1 MRRHL
6 GPELAEALNTLA
18 PERREQVLEYARWL
32 RQSSAGSSCGSI
44 NRNAPSGSSTG
55 QVCTPGL
62 ASGADG
68 RELERTILRLNCA
81 HRERVEEYV
90 HALTADSPRGVPGHV
105 LLRFGGTIPEST
117 LLQMEQVITDEC
129 ERIDYDQW

>member
-6 GPELAEALNTLA
+6 GPELAGRLSALA

-32 RQSSAGSSCGSI
+32 RENSAGSSRGSTD
-44 NRNAPSGSSTG
+44 RNAPNDPGTR

-62 ASGADG
+62 ADGAGG
-68 RELERTILRLNCA
+68 RELERTILRLNCEQ
-81 HRERVEEYV
+81 RDRVEEYV
-90 HALTADSPRGVPGHV
+90 RALMADPPRGIPGHV

-117 LLQMEQVITDEC
+117 LLQMQQVIADEC

>member
-6 GPELAEALNTLA
+6 GPELVEMLSTLA

-32 RQSSAGSSCGSI
+32 RQSSAGSSCGSMD
-44 NRNAPSGSSTG
+44 RTAPGDSGIEEG
-55 QVCTPGL
+55 CRPGP
-62 ASGADG
+62 ASGAGG
-68 RELERTILRLNCA
+68 RELERTILRLNCEQ
-81 HRERVEEYV
+81 RERVEKYV
-90 HALTADSPRGVPGHV
+90 RALTADPPRGIPGHV

-117 LLQMEQVITDEC
+117 LLQMEQVIADEC